1 MIWVLDGFARIA
13 LTLDLDQSSRPSALI
28 SCSQVRYGA
37 PVEIAPSGTKR
48 SMRRREFISLAGA
61 AAIWSRVAT
70 AQQQKLPFVGVLTGN
85 IADDPGAQMR
95 VDAFR
100 QGMTDLGWSANNNYR
115 LDVRWPGPNLARQEY
130 EARELV

>member
-1 MIWVLDGFARIA
+1 
-13 LTLDLDQSSRPSALI
+13 
-28 SCSQVRYGA
+28 
-37 PVEIAPSGTKR
+37 
-48 SMRRREFISLAGA
+48 MRRREFISLAGA

-70 AQQQKLPFVGVLTGN
+70 AEQQKLPFVGVLTGN

-115 LDVRWPGPNLARQEY
+115 LDVRWPGPNFARQEY
-130 EARELV
+130 EARELVAAAPDVILASSTSTARALRDATHSIPVVFVGLSDPVTTGIDRHL